1 MVTAAASGRN
11 DDETPGLVANP
22 VISDIITIVKYTNRR
37 RDNRSARAKRKN
49 GMAQALLA
57 GKVIIVTGA
66 GGGVGRGIALELARE
81 GARVVVNDLGGTVT
95 GSGAD
100 GSAAQRVVDEIKAS
114 GGEAVASS
122 DSVAGFEAGARI
134 VQTALDAFGRIDGV
148 VNNAGILRDTIFHKM
163 SEQDFDSVL
172 AVHLKGSFNLARH
185 AAPYLKEQNGGAF
198 VHMTSTS
205 GLIGNFGQANYC
217 AAKMGIVGLS
227 KAIALDM
234 ARFKVRSNCIAPF
247 AFTRMVGSI
256 PTDTPEQQ
264 ARMRV
269 IERLKAEKIAPF
281 VAALMSDD
289 AADITGQIFGVRNN
303 EIYLFTQPRPFRTAH
318 TDEPGWTPQKIV
330 DRVLPMFRPDLY
342 KLDRSMDVFT
352 WDPV

>member
-1 MVTAAASGRN
+1 
-11 DDETPGLVANP
+11 
-22 VISDIITIVKYTNRR
+22 
-37 RDNRSARAKRKN
+37 
-49 GMAQALLA
+49 MAEGLLA
-57 GKVIIVTGA
+57 DKVIIVTGA
-66 GGGVGRGIALELARE
+66 GGGVGRSIALDLARE
-81 GARVVVNDLGGTVT
+81 GARVVVNDLGGSVT

-100 GSAAQRVVDEIKAS
+100 TGAAQRVVDEIREA
-114 GGEAVASS
+114 GGEAIASS
-122 DSVAGFEAGARI
+122 DSVAEFEAGARI
-134 VQTALDAFGRIDGV
+134 VQAALDAFGRIDGI

-163 SEQDFDSVL
+163 SEQDFDSVV
-172 AVHLKGSFNLARH
+172 AVHLKGSFNVARH
-185 AAPYLKEQNGGAF
+185 AAPHFKAQGSGAF
-198 VHMTSTS
+198 VHITSTS
-205 GLIGNFGQANYC
+205 GLIGNFGQVNYC

-227 KAIALDM
+227 KAMALDM

-281 VAALMSDD
+281 VTALMADA

-318 TDEPGWTPQKIV
+318 TGEPGWTPHEVI

-342 KLDRSMDVFT
+342 RLDRSMDVFT